1 MKLQEIKY
9 FIYCRKSSEDSQR
22 QIASIQDQTDALMK
36 MVNNEGLVLAHSP
49 FTEEKSAKDPG
60 RPIFNDVLNRIEK
73 GEADGLICWDIDRL
87 YRNPVDEGRLRWL
100 LQKGVVRAIK
110 TPYRQFYP
118 EDAGLLMGVEGGRA
132 TDYVIR
138 LSKNV
143 KRGLNSK
150 AMKGWRPNGG
160 PIGYLNT
167 EIEKGS
173 KTIISDPDRFG
184 LVRKMW
190 DLFLTGV
197 YPVSKIL
204 DIANNEWG
212 LRTLQRRKLGGKPL
226 SESHMYRIFN
236 DSFYYGYFPWI
247 DPETSEE
254 RLYKGN
260 HEPMISEAEYWRAQA
275 LLGKKGKQRSGRRE
289 FPFTGLMKCGECES
303 GITAEE
309 KHQLICTNCKNKF
322 AYENKECCPKC
333 KTDIKKMREPK
344 ILFYTYYHCSKKR
357 GHCSQKNIRLEE
369 LERQFS
375 EKLDEITIDQDYL
388 AIALDYLHNKQKNSG
403 KEEKDVRQTIQSA
416 YDSCQTRL
424 NNLHREYT
432 SIQNSHHELYSP
444 EEFKKQKSEIVTE
457 RDNLEKQLNNAKNKM
472 DQSLEVTER
481 VFNFCTFA
489 KYHFNNTDDQKKKR
503 TIFSTIGS
511 NLVLKDKILI
521 IDKLHPYLLIENEIK
536 EQKNLYVRLEP
547 KKCLTLKGQNTI
559 SVVSVPNLLRG

>member
-1 MKLQEIKY
+1 MKNQDIKY

-36 MVNNEGLVLAHSP
+36 MVSNEKLAVVHSP
-49 FTEEKSAKDPG
+49 FTEERSAKDPG
-60 RPIFNDVLNRIEK
+60 RPIFNQVLDRIEK

-100 LQKGVVRAIK
+100 LQKGVIRAIK

-143 KRGLNSK
+143 RRGLNGK
-150 AMKGWRPNGG
+150 ALKGWRPSGG

-167 EIEKGS
+167 GIEKGS
-173 KTIISDPDRFG
+173 KTIISDPDRFL

-190 DLFLTGV
+190 DLFLTGT
-197 YPVSKIL
+197 YPISQIL
-204 DIANNEWG
+204 NIATNEWG

-254 RLYKGN
+254 KLYKGN
-260 HEPMISEAEYWRAQA
+260 HEPMITETEYWRAQT
-275 LLGKKGKQRSGRRE
+275 LLGNKGKQRSSTRE
-289 FPFTGLMKCGECES
+289 FPFTGLMKCGECQS

-309 KHQLICTNCKNKF
+309 KHQLICTVCKNKF
-322 AYENKECCPKC
+322 AYENKDCCPKC
-333 KTDIKKMREPK
+333 ETAIEKMKEPK
-344 ILFYTYYHCSKKR
+344 ILFYTYYHCSKKK
-357 GHCSQKNIRLEE
+357 GPCSQKTIRLEK
-369 LERQFS
+369 LEEQFNK
-375 EKLDEITIDQDYL
+375 KLEEITIDEDYL
-388 AIALDYLHNKQKNSG
+388 ALALDYLRDKQKNSG
-403 KEEKDVRQTIQSA
+403 HEEKVVRQSVQSA
-416 YDSCQTRL
+416 YDACQTRL

-432 SIQNSHHELYSP
+432 SIQNSHHELYTP
-444 EEFKKQKSEIVTE
+444 EEFKKQKNEITTE
-457 RDNLEKQLNNAKNKM
+457 RDNLEK
-472 DQSLEVTER
+472 DQSKAKEKIDQDLETSER

-489 KYHFNNTDDQKKKR
+489 KHHFNSTDDIKKKR
-503 TIFSTIGS
+503 AIFSTIGS
-511 NLVLKDKILI
+511 NLILKDKILI
-521 IDKLHPYLLIENEIK
+521 IDKLHPYLLIENELK
-536 EQKNLYVRLEP
+536 AQKALYNKLEP
-547 KKCLTLKGQNTI
+547 EKRLALKEQNTI
-559 SVVSVPNLLRG
+559 FVVSVPNWLRG